1 MFEKLKSGICC
12 DVVKSWTDKRFL
24 CLLLCEEEERCVGE
38 ESTKAGISEDE
49 VGLRSVNSTFGLVCD
64 SSGFVTLLSACK
76 DIVLFFLNNPGGMSH
91 TTYCQYQAPVTTDLY
106 QIVFLCRVAGLQLS
120 PFAGTAKRAK

>member
-91 TTYCQYQAPVTTDLY
+91 TTYCQ
-106 QIVFLCRVAGLQLS
+106 
-120 PFAGTAKRAK
+120 

>member
-24 CLLLCEEEERCVGE
+24 CLSLCEEEERCVGE
-38 ESTKAGISEDE
+38 ESTKAGISGDE

-64 SSGFVTLLSACK
+64 SSGFVTSTSGCK
-76 DIVLFFLNNPGGMSH
+76 DIDLFRYCAVFLNNSGGMSWWINL
-91 TTYCQYQAPVTTDLY
+91 V
-106 QIVFLCRVAGLQLS
+106 IGKS
-120 PFAGTAKRAK
+120 IGGSGGTG